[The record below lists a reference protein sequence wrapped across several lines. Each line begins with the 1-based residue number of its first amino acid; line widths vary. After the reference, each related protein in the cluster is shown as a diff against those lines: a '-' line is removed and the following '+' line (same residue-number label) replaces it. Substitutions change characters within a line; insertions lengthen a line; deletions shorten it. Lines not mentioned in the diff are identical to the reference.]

1 MNTNAFMLIS
11 KDSKINFKIRT
22 EADEHL
28 MDERL
33 EKEKRQGFLNGGEQC
48 FRDDYPWYR
57 LNIGYTNPLNFG
69 EVHAELELIKK
80 HVRAG
85 SNDQI
90 PPYFM
95 DKHLVFY
102 GIGVGDT
109 EIELV
114 DWAIK
119 LGQKEIFITGI
130 DINKNFLKNFII
142 ALKNRS
148 IEPDEPIMYFSPR
161 NALFEQ
167 ITNGELKIDNKNNA
181 HICLGGTIG
190 NFKDQNKLFEMFSN
204 LIDSGDT
211 LILSFQ
217 LKDNIDWIMKKYK
230 ENPLYPD
237 FILNYIPVS
246 ERKKIN
252 WTMNRDTGV
261 ITAKHDGVEVFRTT
275 KYDKEKLKEI
285 VENNGFKFIYE
296 DIDKYNNTC
305 IQIFEKI

>member
-1 MNTNAFMLIS
+1 MNNFISIS
-11 KDSKINFKIRT
+11 KNSSTNVIIPE
-22 EADEHL
+22 EASTHL

-33 EKEKRQGFLNGGEQC
+33 KNEKKQGFLNGGEQC
-48 FRDDYPWYR
+48 FRNDYPWYR

-85 SNDQI
+85 KDDPI
-90 PPYFM
+90 LPYFLN
-95 DKHLVFY
+95 KHLVFY

-109 EIELV
+109 EIEFV

-119 LGQKEIFITGI
+119 LKQKEIYVTGI
-130 DINKNFLKNFII
+130 DVNKIFLENFII

-148 IEPDEPIMYFSPR
+148 IEPDEPTIYFHPR

-167 ITNGELKIDNKNNA
+167 ITKKSLSINKLRNV

-190 NFKDQNKLFEMFSN
+190 NFRNQNKLFEMFSGMIN
-204 LIDSGDT
+204 PGESLI
-211 LILSFQ
+211 ISFQ
-217 LKDNIDWIMKKYK
+217 LKNNIAWLIKKYQ

-237 FILNYIPVS
+237 FILNYIPAGD
-246 ERKKIN
+246 RKEISWIMDN
-252 WTMNRDTGV
+252 STGV
-261 ITAKHDGVEVFRTT
+261 ITAKHENIEVFRTT

-285 VENNGFKFIYE
+285 VIKNGFKFCYE
-296 DIDKYNNTC
+296 DVDGYDNCC

>member
-1 MNTNAFMLIS
+1 MNKFIPIS
-11 KDSKINFKIRT
+11 KDSPVNYKIYE
-22 EADEHL
+22 EADKNL
-28 MDERL
+28 MDARL
-33 EKEKRQGFLNGGEQC
+33 EIEKQQGFLNGGEQC

-69 EVHAELELIKK
+69 EVHAELELLKK
-80 HVRAG
+80 HVRMGA
-85 SNDQI
+85 DDAI
-90 PPYFM
+90 PPYFKN
-95 DKHLVFY
+95 KHLIFY

-109 EIELV
+109 EIEFV

-130 DINKNFLKNFII
+130 DINKKFLENFII

-148 IEPDEPIMYFSPR
+148 IEPDEPIMHFSPR

-167 ITNGELKIDNKNNA
+167 ITKKELALNKTNNA

-190 NFKDQNKLFEMFSN
+190 NFKNQNELFEMFSN
-204 LIDSGDT
+204 LINTGDS

-217 LKDNIDWIMKKYK
+217 LKNNIEWIIKKYQ

-237 FILNYIPVS
+237 FILNYIPTN
-246 ERKKIN
+246 ERKEIY
-252 WTMNRDTGV
+252 WTMNNKIGV
-261 ITAKHDGVEVFRTT
+261 ITAKHENIEVFRTT
-275 KYDKEKLKEI
+275 KYSKEELKEI
-285 VENNGFKFIYE
+285 VSSKGFKFCYE
-296 DIDKYNNTC
+296 DIDRYNNSC